1 MVEKCRRCGI
11 FPLTMPSGSAYCGGC
26 KTTAPSMQLWDE
38 VMAKGGKT
46 NITKLIESIRDPIV
60 TLNAIVTFSDDPGL
74 KRMAVAALNR
84 INALDVGPFFT
95 DPALAEKVERQLK
108 QLLKDT
114 TNGTGNLKKT

>member
-1 MVEKCRRCGI
+1 MAEKCRRCGV
-11 FPLTMPSGSAYCGGC
+11 FPLTMPSGTVYCGRC
-26 KTTAPSMQLWDE
+26 KTTAPSMQIWDE
-38 VMAKGGKT
+38 VMSKGGKT

-60 TLNAIVTFSDDPGL
+60 TLNAIVVFSDDPGL

-95 DPALAEKVERQLK
+95 DPALAAKVELQLK

-114 TNGTGNLKKT
+114 ANGTGNLKKT